1 MKCIPLLGSL
11 ALGLSLHAQSPRV
24 PGYEM
29 GAASLSRSPLTV
41 EDLHR
46 MEEAMLFSDEDV
58 KYLRMS
64 KPILADQTDAILD
77 VWYGF
82 VASKPQLL
90 DAFVD
95 RRTGKPDGAY
105 LAAVR
110 KRFGQWILDTA
121 DARYDQGWLDWQQ
134 EIGRRHARAG
144 KNRTDHAHAAPVVPF
159 RYLAPLVIPVVT
171 TLKPFLAKKGASPE
185 EVEKMQQAWLK
196 ATLLQVTLWSQPYVR
211 KGDY

>member
-1 MKCIPLLGSL
+1 MKGILLLGSL
-11 ALGLSLHAQSPRV
+11 AIGLSLTAQSPRI
-24 PGYEM
+24 PGYRM
-29 GAASLSRSPLTV
+29 GESSLPRSPLTV
-41 EDLHR
+41 QDLHR
-46 MEEAMLFSDEDV
+46 MEEVMLFTDEDV

-95 RRTGKPDGAY
+95 RRTGKADGAY

-121 DARYDQGWLDWQQ
+121 DANYDQAWLDWQQ
-134 EIGRRHARAG
+134 EIGRRHERTG
-144 KNRTDHAHAAPVVPF
+144 KNRTDHAHAAPFVPF
-159 RYLAPLVIPVVT
+159 RYLVPLVVPVVT

-185 EVEKMQQAWLK
+185 DVEKMQQAWFK
-196 ATLLQVTLWSQPYVR
+196 ATLLQATLWSQPYVR
-211 KGDY
+211 QGEY